1 MTKYDVAI
9 VGGGPAGLA
18 AAVTLGRSLRSV
30 IVIDGGEPRNALAE
44 GAHNVL
50 GQEGI
55 APAELLA
62 RGRAEARGYGAN
74 IVEGTV
80 TRARPTAAS
89 PNTFAL
95 QLGDGSEIT
104 ARRVLIATGIVD
116 ELPDVPGLQAH
127 WGSRLLHCP
136 YCHGWEARGQEIG
149 VLATGPMAMHQALLF
164 RQLSDSVTVVLH
176 ERDSFDAEEREQL
189 DALGISVIPGPVLE
203 VGGDG
208 PLRLRLGDGSSR
220 EVDALAVAPRFL
232 ARTGV
237 YEQLGGAASE
247 HPMGRFIETDPMGR
261 TAVEGVWAAGNVRDL
276 KAMVTAS
283 AGDGVAVAAGLNA
296 DLVAEDARGA
306 VSRRRSMLADKNDA
320 LVM

>member
-1 MTKYDVAI
+1 MSTYDVAI

-30 IVIDGGEPRNALAE
+30 IVIDGGEPRNAPAE

-55 APAELLA
+55 APHDLLVK
-62 RGRAEARGYGAN
+62 GRAEARGYGAV
-74 IVEGTV
+74 IVDATV
-80 TRARPTAAS
+80 ARARPSGAGGFT
-89 PNTFAL
+89 
-95 QLGDGSEIT
+95 LGLEDGTDIS

-116 ELPDVPGLQAH
+116 ELPSVPGLRAH

-136 YCHGWEARGQEIG
+136 YCHGWEARGQAIG

-164 RQLSDSVTVVLH
+164 RQLSDSVTVFVH
-176 ERDSFDAEEREQL
+176 EREAFAADEREQL
-189 DALGISVIPGPVLE
+189 DALGIAVVPGPVRE

-208 PLRLRLGDGSSR
+208 PLRLLLGDGSSW

-232 ARTGV
+232 ARVDV
-237 YEQLGGAASE
+237 YEQLGGVASE

-261 TAVEGVWAAGNVRDL
+261 TEVEGVWAAGNVRDL

-296 DLVAEDARGA
+296 DLVAEDVRGA
-306 VSRRRSMLADKNDA
+306 VARRRSATVA
-320 LVM
+320 